1 MIETVLLNYL
11 NNAGLSAQVY
21 MEQPEKK
28 PKTFY
33 LLEKTGG
40 SQTNHINESNFIV
53 QSYAESLA
61 SAAHMNEEIKQAM
74 FNAVTLDD
82 ISRVEL
88 NSNYN
93 YSDSTTK
100 QYRYQAV
107 FVITHY

>member
-11 NNAGLSAQVY
+11 NSEELSATVY
-21 MEQPEKK
+21 MEQPKVK
-28 PKTFY
+28 PEAFFVI
-33 LLEKTGG
+33 EKTGG

-53 QSYAESLA
+53 QSNAPSLA
-61 SAAHMNEEIKQAM
+61 QAAQMNEEIKAAM
-74 FNAVTLDD
+74 LNAITLDD

-93 YSDSTTK
+93 YTDSATK